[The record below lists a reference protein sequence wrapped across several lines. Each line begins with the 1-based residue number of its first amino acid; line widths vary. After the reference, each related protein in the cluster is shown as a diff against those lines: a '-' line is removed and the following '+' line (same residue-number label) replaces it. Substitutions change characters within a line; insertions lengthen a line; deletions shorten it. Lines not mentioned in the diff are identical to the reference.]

1 MINKVMQKTKDDAKN
16 KFLDQLSK
24 LTNLSSLNNL
34 TDISNSFLAR
44 NMLKF

>member
-16 KFLDQLSK
+16 NFLDQLSK
-24 LTNLSSLNNL
+24 LINLSSLNNL